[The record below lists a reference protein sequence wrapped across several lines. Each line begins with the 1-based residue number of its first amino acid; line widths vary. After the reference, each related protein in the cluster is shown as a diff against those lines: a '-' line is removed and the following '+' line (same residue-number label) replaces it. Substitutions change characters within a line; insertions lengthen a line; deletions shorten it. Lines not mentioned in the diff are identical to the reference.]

1 MKVALGHYVNHGRCF
16 AFILRR
22 LGYPCRQK
30 LSKWVR
36 ERYPEARKC
45 VVGKAGRPAASLV
58 SEQAAAC
65 REAGQV
71 AEALTHLMMA
81 PVNACPAD

>member
-58 SEQAAAC
+58 SEQA
-65 REAGQV
+65 RRAGK
-71 AEALTHLMMA
+71 
-81 PVNACPAD
+81 PDKWRKP